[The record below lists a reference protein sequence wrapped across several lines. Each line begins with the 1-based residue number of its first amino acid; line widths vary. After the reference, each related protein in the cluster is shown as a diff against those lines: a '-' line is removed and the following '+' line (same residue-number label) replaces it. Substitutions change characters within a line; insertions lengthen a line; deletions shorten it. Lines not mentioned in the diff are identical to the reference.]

1 MARCWGS
8 LRVPPPVVSEGV
20 WPPQAPA
27 GSQDPAQLSSQEI
40 WVGVFE
46 RWARGGG
53 LAQEVNGS
61 RAPREGGL
69 RSQGLLPAVPL
80 RERTQEHSLELQMN
94 RINILPPLTC
104 SSSFEKV
111 FAWVGL
117 GNLKGS
123 GTAGLRTGNW
133 GLMYPPGLLGCLP
146 PAAPPLPGGRRGTE
160 GSRP

>member
-1 MARCWGS
+1 MLGVPKGTSPSGVRGS
-8 LRVPPPVVSEGV
+8 VAAPGPSRQPRSCPALEPGDLGGGLRALG
-20 WPPQAPA
+20 
-27 GSQDPAQLSSQEI
+27 
-40 WVGVFE
+40 
-46 RWARGGG
+46 RGGG

-117 GNLKGS
+117 GNLRGS

-160 GSRP
+160 GSRS